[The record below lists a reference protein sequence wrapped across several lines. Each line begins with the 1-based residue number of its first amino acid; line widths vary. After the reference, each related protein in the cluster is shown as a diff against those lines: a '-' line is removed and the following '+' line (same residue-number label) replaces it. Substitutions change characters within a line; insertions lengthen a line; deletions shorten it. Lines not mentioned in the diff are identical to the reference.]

1 MVRSVLRLP
10 AVRSIHFF
18 NSFVYILIRYKGFK
32 KMSGSFHVGFS
43 IVASQAFL
51 CPFGSTSL
59 SPITAYLEQALRD
72 HRTRFAGSLT
82 LLTMVTGTAVGVL
95 VRGSVVTVQ
104 VEKAVVRV
112 LVVVAA
118 DVEHDAAGVVVAIV
132 GLSLNTHRATG
143 AMAPIQV
150 QG

>member
-1 MVRSVLRLP
+1 
-10 AVRSIHFF
+10 
-18 NSFVYILIRYKGFK
+18 
-32 KMSGSFHVGFS
+32 
-43 IVASQAFL
+43 
-51 CPFGSTSL
+51 
-59 SPITAYLEQALRD
+59 
-72 HRTRFAGSLT
+72 
-82 LLTMVTGTAVGVL
+82 MVTGADVGVL